1 MSIKFSI
8 STVVI
13 AAFLTLTHGSIATA
27 EVYKTSRG
35 EVVVTGLT
43 AKQNYPIKGVNAKNK
58 TRTRKDLAANTC
70 GEVIVDGAAKYKS
83 LTVGTEMIDPATLNT
98 KTHTRCSGKK
108 TTSATAP
115 KKKTTAKVKTGTTT
129 PTTDTTAPATTGTT
143 TPATGTTTTPS
154 TVPTAVPS
162 IAPATK

>member
-8 STVVI
+8 STVAIV
-13 AAFLTLTHGSIATA
+13 AFVTLTHGSIATA
-27 EVYKTSRG
+27 EVYKTSKG

-43 AKQNYPIKGVNAKNK
+43 AKQNYSIKGVNAKNK

-83 LTVGTEMIDPATLNT
+83 LSVGTETIDPATLTT
-98 KTHTRCSGKK
+98 KTHARCSGKK
-108 TTSATAP
+108 TTATTTT

-129 PTTDTTAPATTGTT
+129 PTTDTT
-143 TPATGTTTTPS
+143 TTPS